1 MLALPIVA
9 PEASVSCRA
18 FVFRRDREVVNP
30 PLPSRGP
37 APPVEQMDNAEL
49 ARMIEAEH
57 PYRGKALFEL
67 SDRVAHDE
75 DAATKVAMLS
85 RLTSLRTARL
95 FDRVSLAWSA
105 IIALLA
111 AETPHARSAAY
122 EAFYALEPKEQKDM
136 LDYLDVPIVEEAHPR
151 VV

>member
-1 MLALPIVA
+1 
-9 PEASVSCRA
+9 
-18 FVFRRDREVVNP
+18 
-30 PLPSRGP
+30 
-37 APPVEQMDNAEL
+37 MDNAEL

-111 AETPHARSAAY
+111 AETPHSRAVAY
-122 EAFYALEPKEQKDM
+122 EAFYALGADEQKDM
-136 LDYLDVPIVEEAHPR
+136 LDYLDVPHVEEAHPR

>member
-1 MLALPIVA
+1 VPGDVPQLP
-9 PEASVSCRA
+9 R
-18 FVFRRDREVVNP
+18 
-30 PLPSRGP
+30 RGP
-37 APPVEQMDNAEL
+37 APAVDRMSNAEL
-49 ARMIEAEH
+49 ARLVESEH

-67 SDRVAHDE
+67 SDRIPHDD

-111 AETPHARSAAY
+111 AETPHARSLAY
-122 EAFYALEPKEQKDM
+122 EAFAALDDAERKDM
-136 LDYLDVPIVEEAHPR
+136 LDYLEVTAIQDAHPR
-151 VV
+151 IG

>member
-1 MLALPIVA
+1 MD
-9 PEASVSCRA
+9 S
-18 FVFRRDREVVNP
+18 

-37 APPVEQMDNAEL
+37 APPVEQMGNVEL
-49 ARMIEAEH
+49 ARLIEAEH

-67 SDRVAHDE
+67 ADRIPHDD

-95 FDRVSLAWSA
+95 FDRVSLAWSG

-111 AETPHARSAAY
+111 AGTSHARSSAY
-122 EAFYALEPKEQKDM
+122 EAFYALEPAEQRDM
-136 LDYLDVPIVEEAHPR
+136 LDYLDVTAIEEAHPR
-151 VV
+151 IV

>member
-1 MLALPIVA
+1 
-9 PEASVSCRA
+9 
-18 FVFRRDREVVNP
+18 VNA

-37 APPVEQMDNAEL
+37 APPVEQMSNAEL

-67 SDRVAHDE
+67 SDRIPTDD

-95 FDRVSLAWSA
+95 FDRVSLAWSG

-111 AETPHARSAAY
+111 AETSHARHSAY
-122 EAFYALEPKEQKDM
+122 EAFYSLEPAEQKDM
-136 LDYLDVPIVEEAHPR
+136 LHYLEVAAIEEAHPR
-151 VV
+151 IA

>member
-1 MLALPIVA
+1 MPVEDSRPQLP
-9 PEASVSCRA
+9 R
-18 FVFRRDREVVNP
+18 
-30 PLPSRGP
+30 RGP
-37 APPVEQMDNAEL
+37 APAVDRMDNAEL

-67 SDRVAHDE
+67 SDRIPHDD

-85 RLTSLRTARL
+85 RLSSLRQARL

-111 AETPHARSAAY
+111 AETPHARAAAY
-122 EAFYALEPKEQKDM
+122 EAFGALDAAEQRDM
-136 LDYLDVPIVEEAHPR
+136 LDYLEVSAIEDAHPR
-151 VV
+151 IG

>member
-1 MLALPIVA
+1 MPA
-9 PEASVSCRA
+9 E
-18 FVFRRDREVVNP
+18 NP
-30 PLPSRGP
+30 PLPKRGP
-37 APPVEQMDNAEL
+37 APPVEQMGNAEL
-49 ARMIEAEH
+49 ARLIESEH

-67 SDRVAHDE
+67 SDRVVHDD

-111 AETPHARSAAY
+111 AETPHARESAY
-122 EAFYALEPKEQKDM
+122 EAFFALGSEEQRDM
-136 LDYLDVPIVEEAHPR
+136 LDYLEVTSIHDAHPR
-151 VV
+151 IA

>member
-1 MLALPIVA
+1 MPA
-9 PEASVSCRA
+9 
-18 FVFRRDREVVNP
+18 DHP
-30 PLPSRGP
+30 PLPKRGP

-49 ARMIEAEH
+49 ARLVEAEH

-67 SDRVAHDE
+67 SDRIADDD

-111 AETPHARSAAY
+111 AETPHARQSAY
-122 EAFYALEPKEQKDM
+122 EAFFALSPDEQRDM
-136 LDYLDVPIVEEAHPR
+136 LDYLEVTAIDEAHPR
-151 VV
+151 IV

>member
-1 MLALPIVA
+1 VPA
-9 PEASVSCRA
+9 E
-18 FVFRRDREVVNP
+18 NP
-30 PLPSRGP
+30 PLPKRGP

-49 ARMIEAEH
+49 ARLIESEH

-67 SDRVAHDE
+67 SDRVSHDD

-111 AETPHARSAAY
+111 AETPHARASAY
-122 EAFYALEPKEQKDM
+122 EAFFALGLDEQRDM
-136 LDYLDVPIVEEAHPR
+136 LDYLEVTTIQDAHPR
-151 VV
+151 IA